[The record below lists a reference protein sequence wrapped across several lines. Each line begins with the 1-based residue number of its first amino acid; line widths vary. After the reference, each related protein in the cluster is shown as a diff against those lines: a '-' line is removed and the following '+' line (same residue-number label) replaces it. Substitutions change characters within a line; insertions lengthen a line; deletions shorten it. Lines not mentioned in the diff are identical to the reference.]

1 MELTIIGHNVE
12 IIDLNN
18 EGFSNEDNFI
28 YEINDEIIDGNDSGT
43 VAINVLS
50 YDWKIIQNID
60 LDEYENICYENKRM
74 GDFLEKLGLTP
85 DDITSFIVNGS
96 DEDFV
101 KMIEKIK
108 S

>member
-1 MELTIIGHNVE
+1 
-12 IIDLNN
+12 
-18 EGFSNEDNFI
+18 
-28 YEINDEIIDGNDSGT
+28 
-43 VAINVLS
+43 
-50 YDWKIIQNID
+50 
-60 LDEYENICYENKRM
+60 M

>member
-43 VAINVLS
+43 VAINGLS
-50 YDWKIIQNID
+50 
-60 LDEYENICYENKRM
+60 
-74 GDFLEKLGLTP
+74 
-85 DDITSFIVNGS
+85 
-96 DEDFV
+96 
-101 KMIEKIK
+101 
-108 S
+108 